1 MLNYLFLSFSQ
12 DFSYFVNLK
21 ILYLH
26 CNYIKDLKEITKIA
40 APLISLTIH
49 GNPIEAIPGFRQFII
64 AVIPTL
70 KNLDTAHISKKER
83 DGSDT
88 NIKRLLMRVPPP
100 VAKAPEPPQENVNNN
115 NGNNES
121 KSS

>member
-1 MLNYLFLSFSQ
+1 MYLGQTLFFTIISLFLLNYLFSLFSK

-26 CNYIKDLKEITKIA
+26 CNYIKDLKEITKLA

-64 AVIPTL
+64 AIIPTL

-100 VAKAPEPPQENVNNN
+100 VAKAPEPP
-115 NGNNES
+115 
-121 KSS
+121 